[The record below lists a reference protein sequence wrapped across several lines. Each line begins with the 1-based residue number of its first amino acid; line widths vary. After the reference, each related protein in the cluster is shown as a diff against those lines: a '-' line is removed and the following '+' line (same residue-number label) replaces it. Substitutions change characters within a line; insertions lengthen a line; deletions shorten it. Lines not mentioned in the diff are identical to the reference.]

1 MSFSSKQKESIITAV
16 YKSPCCRR
24 ALLSGILFAKA
35 TVSEEGIVLIL
46 EKPDYAD
53 FSAKLIKEFYGVTPE
68 IYRTKKGGRCIV
80 ISFKSNS
87 AANYISRIEN
97 SGEILMQ
104 KCSSCLSSFLRGVF
118 LASGRVSNPEKQYS
132 LEFSLGD
139 RSENFMQFL
148 SERGV
153 IARISHKKSGIVLYI
168 KNSSEIEDFYGYA
181 AMNPAMFALIEAKFE
196 GEARKNIMR
205 VTNCMTNNIQKAV
218 DAAAKQNKLIAE
230 LERANLLS
238 SLPDE
243 LEETARLR
251 LRYPDL
257 SLSQLAAI
265 AVPAISKPGLSHRL
279 KKIMELGTQLLYNKS
294 N

>member
-68 IYRTKKGGRCIV
+68 IYRTKKG
-80 ISFKSNS
+80 
-87 AANYISRIEN
+87 
-97 SGEILMQ
+97 GEILMQ